1 MTDSFDIDASLFMRV
16 RRAVSRE
23 SVRYSLN
30 GVLIQPIDAGGAW
43 MVATDGHLMI
53 VARDRSAVVP
63 RPAVIDLT
71 LTEAPPPDPRDCDE
85 CDCALMPVDYF
96 NSRLAFDVA
105 PGGRTVAA
113 FKRGDTEWHHGIVN
127 DLDCAD
133 KFPDWRTVWV
143 TGGVPKEPR
152 KGHVAY
158 GLDPRLLAR
167 VCDNESAILTSTGEG
182 TAVAVAVAGQPDI
195 AALIM
200 PTDCTDAG
208 GAELIAELLAMETK
222 A

>member
-1 MTDSFDIDASLFMRV
+1 MTDHFDIDADLFMRV
-16 RRAVSRE
+16 RRAVNRE
-23 SVRYSLN
+23 SVRYYLN

-71 LTEAPPPDPRDCDE
+71 LTEAPPPDPGDGDE

-105 PGGRTVAA
+105 PGGRTVVA
-113 FKRGDTEWHHGIVN
+113 FKRGDMEWHHGIAN

-133 KFPDWRTVWV
+133 KFPDWRTAWV

-158 GLDPRLLAR
+158 GLDHRFLAR
-167 VCDNESAILTSTGEG
+167 VCDNESVILTSTGEG
-182 TAVAVAVAGQPDI
+182 MAVAVAVAGQPNI

-208 GAELIAELLAMETK
+208 GAELIAGLLAT
-222 A
+222 ATPA